1 MKSHLIG
8 HHLLFDNQ
16 SKDILNVFDLV
27 LMRNCF
33 EMYMRKVVE
42 KFEYISVLKS
52 KVFMK
57 ISICYISYLQ
67 AWLKN
72 VWSMKLY

>member
-16 SKDILNVFDLV
+16 SKDILNAFDLV

-33 EMYMRKVVE
+33 EMDMRKVVE
-42 KFEYISVLKS
+42 KFECISTL
-52 KVFMK
+52 
-57 ISICYISYLQ
+57 
-67 AWLKN
+67 N
-72 VWSMKLY
+72 

>member
-27 LMRNCF
+27 LMINCF
-33 EMYMRKVVE
+33 EMDIRSFVK
-42 KFEYISVLKS
+42 SLNVL
-52 KVFMK
+52 VF
-57 ISICYISYLQ
+57 
-67 AWLKN
+67 
-72 VWSMKLY
+72 